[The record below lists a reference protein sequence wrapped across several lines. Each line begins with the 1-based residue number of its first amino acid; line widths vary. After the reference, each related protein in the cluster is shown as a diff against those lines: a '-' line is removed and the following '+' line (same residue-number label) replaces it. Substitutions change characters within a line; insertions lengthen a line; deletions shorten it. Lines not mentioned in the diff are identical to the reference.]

1 MQDTEVIEPLP
12 QTNWVVAGADCIGA
26 IHIKHQTPKEDHHT
40 VQEWSNGWGIAIASD
55 GAASCELAATGSRL
69 IAQEYAPKLFQT
81 RLSEYVEG
89 HTTLTSELWE
99 QISYQ
104 VLLESIRFL
113 AAYADAH
120 GNSVHEY
127 GCTVIVMVYS
137 PYGLFCSH
145 IGDGRAC
152 YRDESGEWH
161 ACMKPYNPDPENP
174 SITVFI
180 TSNIWETPELTKDY
194 LESRTIEGATA
205 FALLTD
211 GVESY
216 CFTCTPRDYET
227 GDDPN
232 LPSPA
237 FFEPIYQNCTAA
249 GLDAATIS
257 QDMAEYLSSAP
268 RISQEVDDKT
278 LIFGYLCRETCA

>member
-1 MQDTEVIEPLP
+1 MQDTEVVESLP

-26 IHIKHQTPKEDHHT
+26 SHTKYQMPKEDHYFIR
-40 VQEWSNGWGIAIASD
+40 EWSNGWGVTVASD
-55 GAASCELAATGSRL
+55 GAGSCQFSATGSRL
-69 IAQEYAPKLFQT
+69 VAQEYAPQFLLSQ
-81 RLSEYVEG
+81 LSEYIQDNRPI
-89 HTTLTSELWE
+89 TLEAWRD
-99 QISYQ
+99 ISYLA
-104 VLLESIRFL
+104 LLECIRHL
-113 AAYADAH
+113 QQYAEAH

-137 PYGLFCSH
+137 PYGLFCTH

-180 TSNIWETPELTKDY
+180 TSPIWEMPELTKDY

-237 FFEPIYQNCTAA
+237 FFEPMYQSCIAA

-257 QDMAEYLSSAP
+257 QDMAEYLSGAP

-278 LIFGYLCRETCA
+278 LIFGYLRREACA

>member
-1 MQDTEVIEPLP
+1 MKDINLTDCAP
-12 QTNWVVAGADCIGA
+12 QAHWVVAGADCIGA
-26 IHIKHQTPKEDHHT
+26 IHIKHQTPKEDHHY
-40 VQEWSNGWGIAIASD
+40 VQDLADGWGIAIASD

-69 IAQEYAPKLFQT
+69 IAQEYAPRLFQA
-81 RLSEYVEG
+81 RLSEYIEG
-89 HTTLTSELWE
+89 NTPLTLEAW
-99 QISYQ
+99 QKISYR
-104 VLLESIRFL
+104 VLLESTQAL
-113 AAYADAH
+113 AQYADEN
-120 GNSVHEY
+120 GNSLHDY

-137 PYGLFCSH
+137 PYGLFCTH

-152 YRDESGEWH
+152 YRDDSGGWH

-174 SITVFI
+174 SVTVFVTSAIWDSHEI
-180 TSNIWETPELTKDY
+180 TQNY
-194 LESRTIEGATA
+194 LESQMIEGATA

-232 LPSPA
+232 VPSPA
-237 FFEPIYQNCTAA
+237 FFEPMYQSCIAA
-249 GLDAATIS
+249 GLDAETIS
-257 QDMAEYLSSAP
+257 QDMAAYLSGAP

-278 LIFGYLCRETCA
+278 LIFGYLRREACA